1 MFFLLLAFW
10 LVLNARVTPETLILG
25 VVLCGAVWAFAVKY
39 LDYSPRAEL
48 RAAGWVFFLPVYGAV
63 LIAEIV
69 KANFAVLGLIL
80 RPGRRPDPV
89 VVTFRPPLKRRV
101 FQVLLANSITLTP
114 GTITLTLE
122 DGEFTVHCLDESLSH
137 GLGNSVFVRLLARME
152 KRA

>member
-25 VVLCGAVWAFAVKY
+25 VVRCGAVWAFAVKY

-114 GTITLTLE
+114 GTYTLFL
-122 DGEFTVHCLDESLSH
+122 DGDRFVIHCLRREYAD
-137 GLGNSVFVRLLARME
+137 GLDSSPFVQLLRKMV
-152 KRA
+152 